1 MSVLKRNVIAN
12 VAGTGVVTVL
22 GIVLVPVYVSQVG
35 VAGYGLIGL
44 YLMLYGIVAAIAA
57 GSTSAF
63 NREVARARAA
73 EDDLTIRQQLPTLEL
88 IFWLLAVSLAAG
100 FYFGASAIAGRWLT
114 TEVVSLPDRIMSVQ
128 LMGVA
133 VAAQLPL
140 ALYSSGLL
148 GLQNHAPLTVTMVV
162 STLVRLGGGAIVLAF
177 APSLPAF
184 FLWVAPVSVLQ
195 VAITGALF
203 RSSLS
208 SAKGTEAPQGA
219 ALNSTLAFGAHMTLL
234 SVLAVLLS
242 NQDKLVLSRAVDL
255 DSFGV
260 YLIAATLATGLA
272 GIAWPVTNAAFPRMT
287 ELLTIGD
294 EGELRR
300 TYHRVTQLIAV
311 IVLPIATAFALLP
324 HEFLFLWTR
333 EETVAREGTWVL
345 ALLAAGTALS
355 SVYHVPYFLQI
366 AARWTSLAL
375 SLIGAG
381 IVLGVP
387 ATIILT
393 RRFGIGGAALVW
405 LAVNV
410 LFITLGV
417 IRTHRVLLRGEM
429 LRWYA
434 DILRPAL
441 VSLIILGVVRAIL
454 PYGATQT
461 AIAFAITAGLL
472 LAFAGS
478 ALVSPVAHEFFRSLG
493 QSGRPWSLFS

>member
-12 VAGTGVVTVL
+12 VIGTGVVTVL

-44 YLMLYGIVAAIAA
+44 YLMLYGMVAAIAGGA
-57 GSTSAF
+57 TSAF
-63 NREVARARAA
+63 NREVARVRAA
-73 EDDLTIRQQLPTLEL
+73 GDGAIIRHQLPMLEL
-88 IFWLLAVSLAAG
+88 IFWLAAVTIAAG
-100 FYFGASAIAGRWLT
+100 FYLAAWAIASRWLT
-114 TEVVSLPDRIMSVQ
+114 TEVVAVEDRILSVQ

-148 GLQNHAPLTVTMVV
+148 GLQNHVPLTVIMVI
-162 STLVRLGGGAIVLAF
+162 STLLRLGGGAIVLAV
-177 APSLPAF
+177 APSLPLF

-195 VAITGALF
+195 VAITGWLF
-203 RSSLS
+203 RRSL
-208 SAKGTEAPQGA
+208 GA
-219 ALNSTLAFGAHMTLL
+219 ARATGVAPRATLNSTLTFGAHMTLL

-242 NQDKLVLSRAVDL
+242 NQDKLVLTKVVDL

-272 GIAWPVTNAAFPRMT
+272 GIAWPVTNAAFPRLT
-287 ELLTIGD
+287 ELLTLGD
-294 EGELRR
+294 DEELRR

-311 IVLPIATAFALLP
+311 IVLPIATALALLP
-324 HEFLFLWTR
+324 REVLFLWTR
-333 EETVAREGTWVL
+333 EEAVAREGTWVL
-345 ALLAAGTALS
+345 ALLAAGTAINAL
-355 SVYHVPYFLQI
+355 YHVPYFLQI

-381 IVLGVP
+381 IALGLP

-393 RRFGIGGAALVW
+393 GRFGIGGAALVW

-410 LFITLGV
+410 LFITFGV

-429 LRWYA
+429 VRWYG

-441 VSLIILGVVRAIL
+441 VSTIILGAVRMFL
-454 PYGATQT
+454 PYGASPGVTVVG
-461 AIAFAITAGLL
+461 ITAGLV
-472 LAFAGS
+472 LAFAAS
-478 ALVSPVAHEFFRSLG
+478 ALVSPVAHEFFRSVG
-493 QSGRPWSLFS
+493 PAGRRWSLFS